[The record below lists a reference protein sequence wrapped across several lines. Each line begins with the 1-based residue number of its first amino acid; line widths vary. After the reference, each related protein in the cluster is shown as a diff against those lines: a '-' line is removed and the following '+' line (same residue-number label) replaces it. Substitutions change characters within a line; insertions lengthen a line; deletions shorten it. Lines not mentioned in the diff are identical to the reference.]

1 MSLITGISFIEKF
14 ETQIWFVSINKGDIN
29 VMKGG
34 GTHMVARIVLVHDI
48 YKVLNLVRASSEGV
62 LANVK
67 VNGDISLSIVELY
80 LVVAFLPK
88 VG

>member
-1 MSLITGISFIEKF
+1 
-14 ETQIWFVSINKGDIN
+14 
-29 VMKGG
+29 
-34 GTHMVARIVLVHDI
+34 MVASIILVHDI
-48 YKVLNLVRASSEGV
+48 YKVLDLVWASSEGV

>member
-1 MSLITGISFIEKF
+1 M
-14 ETQIWFVSINKGDIN
+14 N
-29 VMKGG
+29 GG
-34 GTHMVARIVLVHDI
+34 GAHMVASVILVHDI
-48 YKVLNLVRASSEGV
+48 YKILDLVWTSSEGV